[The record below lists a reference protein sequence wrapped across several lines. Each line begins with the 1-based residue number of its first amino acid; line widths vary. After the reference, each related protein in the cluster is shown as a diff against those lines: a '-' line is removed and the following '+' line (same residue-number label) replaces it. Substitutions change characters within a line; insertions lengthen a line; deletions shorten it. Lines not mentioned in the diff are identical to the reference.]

1 MSNIIKSQFVYV
13 HHSEKKVIDT
23 NELCEKIFLNR
34 FTEDMYVDDAED
46 ELAATEEGF
55 FKEGLKATVVET
67 RLTEEEENLVKQ
79 QREDII
85 EVANKQA
92 ADIIA
97 GAEEN
102 AKKTCDS
109 LYEEACQKGY
119 REGFE
124 KGKAAAEE
132 TKIELD
138 MLIQKQKADYQKQI
152 EELEPEF
159 VKLMCS
165 YIEKITGIIVED
177 KKEVILH
184 LIHNALIHGDKSKN
198 YLIKTSKDDYELVL
212 SKKEEL
218 YELVT
223 ENTVIEIVMDRD
235 LNKNQCFI
243 ETDNRVINCSLDVEL
258 SGLMED
264 LKLLSHC

>member
-23 NELCEKIFLNR
+23 NELCEKLFSNR
-34 FTEDMYVDDAED
+34 FTEEAYIDHARD
-46 ELAATEEGF
+46 ELAATEEGV
-55 FKEGLKATVVET
+55 FKEGLKATVVEA

-79 QREDII
+79 QSENII
-85 EVANKQA
+85 EEAKKQA

-97 GAEEN
+97 EAEEN

-109 LYEEACQKGY
+109 LYEEASQNGY
-119 REGFE
+119 KEGFE
-124 KGKAAAEE
+124 KGKTTAEE
-132 TKIELD
+132 AKRELD

-177 KKEVILH
+177 KKDVILH
-184 LIHNALIHGDKSKN
+184 LIHNALIHGNKSKN

-218 YELVT
+218 YDLVM
-223 ENTVIEIVMDRD
+223 ENTVIEIVMDND

-258 SGLMED
+258 GGLMED
-264 LKLLSHC
+264 LRLLSHC